1 MQTIQV
7 IDNNHFASRSVTSL
21 LEIVELLDNDTDKRR
36 GVDPYFE
43 AARAIKSIFDHLAW
57 VDGALDN
64 TECAMLDT
72 LLSANARL
80 SDGYDRAVSSD
91 PVLDGV
97 VKIPFLLD
105 LAHDYD
111 ERNHTFL
118 GHMAI
123 NSLEMIGYGIIGADG
138 TVSLDEI
145 VAFQRHLSSLREY
158 LAHLPHSRI

>member
-1 MQTIQV
+1 MQPIQV
-7 IDNNHFASRSVTSL
+7 KDSTTFASRSVTSL
-21 LEIVELLDNDTDKRR
+21 LEIVDLLDKDTDKRR

-43 AARAIKSIFDHLAW
+43 AARAIKSVFDHLAW
-57 VDGALDN
+57 VDGELDRSECEMLDN
-64 TECAMLDT
+64 
-72 LLSANARL
+72 LLSASPRL
-80 SDGYDRAVSSD
+80 NECYERAVSSE
-91 PVLDGV
+91 PVLEGV

-111 ERNHTFL
+111 ERNGTFL

-123 NSLEMIGYGIIGADG
+123 NSLEMIGCGIIGADG

-158 LAHLPHSRI
+158 LAHLPHATA